1 MRNITVLYGGG
12 GGGGVKPSIIFCLDM
27 QSDVFTAATGN
38 SRLFR
43 RPFTNY
49 STLKPVQILYY
60 QFIIH
65 LFYNQLFR
73 WCGMNFTVK
82 DKKNL
87 LSHNKQ

>member
-12 GGGGVKPSIIFCLDM
+12 GGEKPYKKFCLYM
-27 QSDVFTAATGN
+27 KTYFLTAANGN